1 MIDSDNYHGI
11 TGKRKRTDQTPI
23 QFFVR
28 SLSKTETLVIRGY
41 SNDSIEITKNKIR
54 MITGMPE
61 DHQRLIY
68 NGKQLSCQ
76 SETLAFY
83 NIQNDTTIH
92 LVGKMPTYHL
102 QTWKITTEIISKISM
117 IFNSDYVCH
126 SSDLKDMTML
136 MKEFTFMILN
146 KNAEEACHNIQFFI
160 SSSAPADLVILYMS
174 RDNTKKSI
182 ADKFIHRF
190 INSMMSI
197 DLPKKRYSGCARL
210 ILEFCKLLRRVVGLE
225 DPLYRFCRSI
235 IMDIVEAVGI
245 ARCKKNVADELLALN
260 DVFMIVREVV
270 VADLSRELELSMGSI
285 ESTGLS
291 LISIVRDFTEYMCL
305 VRALLQQPFDS
316 LNGEAVY
323 NREYIESLHRILS
336 DLHIMLYDL
345 LDKIERCLR
354 KLEDQLRSNNEAGML
369 IVSWWS
375 HYLVIL
381 KELSNINSE
390 LFNNSEVFWQKL
402 NQQKFSLCF
411 LIAMFANSFDDYR
424 WIIEHKEVTN
434 FEVRRHLT
442 MMMLEEARFGNKE
455 KSYEMLI
462 DRSVLL
468 DVSFEYIVYQDPALL
483 RGDLLIQFKHKEATG
498 PGVLREWFFLVFRE
512 MFNPHKALFVA
523 CPNDRRR
530 FFPNSGKL
538 LSLLCTN
545 LHQTRI
551 NFSH

>member
-1 MIDSDNYHGI
+1 
-11 TGKRKRTDQTPI
+11 
-23 QFFVR
+23 
-28 SLSKTETLVIRGY
+28 
-41 SNDSIEITKNKIR
+41 
-54 MITGMPE
+54 
-61 DHQRLIY
+61 
-68 NGKQLSCQ
+68 
-76 SETLAFY
+76 
-83 NIQNDTTIH
+83 
-92 LVGKMPTYHL
+92 
-102 QTWKITTEIISKISM
+102 
-117 IFNSDYVCH
+117 
-126 SSDLKDMTML
+126 MTML

-146 KNAEEACHNIQFFI
+146 KNAEEACNNIQFFI

-190 INSMMSI
+190 INSMMST

-354 KLEDQLRSNNEAGML
+354 KLEDQLRSINEAGML

-381 KELSNINSE
+381 KELNNINSE
-390 LFNNSEVFWQKL
+390 LFNNSE
-402 NQQKFSLCF
+402 
-411 LIAMFANSFDDYR
+411 

-468 DVSFEYIVYQDPALL
+468 DVSFEYIVDQDPALL
-483 RGDLLIQFKHKEATG
+483 RGDLLIQFKHEEAAG

-523 CPNDRRR
+523 CPNDR
-530 FFPNSGKL
+530 
-538 LSLLCTN
+538 
-545 LHQTRI
+545 
-551 NFSH
+551 